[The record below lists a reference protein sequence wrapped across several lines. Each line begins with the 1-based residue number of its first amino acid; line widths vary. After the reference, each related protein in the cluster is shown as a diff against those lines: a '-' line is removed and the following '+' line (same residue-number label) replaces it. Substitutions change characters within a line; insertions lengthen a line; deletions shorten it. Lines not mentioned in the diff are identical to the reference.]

1 MFSLAAMVF
10 VRHFENEMLLTINH
24 GREMPTI
31 CNTVGN
37 YNKYVLT
44 ILF

>member
-24 GREMPTI
+24 RREMSAI
-31 CNTVGN
+31 CKNVEN
-37 YNKYVLT
+37 YY
-44 ILF
+44 